1 MPELSGTPAYRQIAD
16 ELRTKIRNG
25 RLPAGAQLPSTSEM
39 MRTYDVS
46 STVIKA
52 ALNQLRLEGLVIG
65 QQGKGVFVR
74 DVKGTPGQ
82 DASDEY
88 TALTR
93 QLAEFREQL
102 KQLNDRVARLEGN
115 GGRRRPPAPKR
126 GR

>member
-1 MPELSGTPAYRQIAD
+1 MPAYRQIAD

-25 RLPAGAQLPSTSEM
+25 RLPAGSQLPSTSEM

-46 STVIKA
+46 STVVKA

-74 DVKGTPGQ
+74 DVKAMPGQ
-82 DASDEY
+82 DASEEY

-102 KQLNDRVARLEGN
+102 KQLNDRVARLEDG
-115 GGRRRPPAPKR
+115 GRGRRRPPAPKR